1 MAEREPEEVRKLVR
15 DGELRKKIEEF
26 RVRAGLEK
34 KEEVGNGGNGSNEGS
49 AGKKVVVGVAQQQQ

>member
-34 KEEVGNGGNGSNEGS
+34 KEEAGNGNGGNEGS
-49 AGKKVVVGVAQQQQ
+49 GKKVVVVVAQQQQ